1 LEIVAPDVEEA
12 EVIVVEEVELDVAE
26 EDGLIQPKGN
36 ATTVKKLV
44 ISLTTVQLHREKVQP
59 EARSRDRAHRL
70 RIHTLSTP
78 TPACKGIH

>member
-1 LEIVAPDVEEA
+1 MPGVEEA
-12 EVIVVEEVELDVAE
+12 EVIVVEEVELNVAE
-26 EDGLIQPKGN
+26 EDGLIQAKEN
-36 ATTVKKLV
+36 ATTVERLV
-44 ISLTTVQLHREKVQP
+44 TSLTIVQRNREKVQP